1 MRQQYLPLV
10 LLAIFAVFGASGCGI
25 LNPQQPTAVPFVRYG
40 AEDVF
45 NAFARA
51 GLEVQNPEKSMTVSG
66 RGAPTGF
73 SDRYLF
79 EIPRIAPAGGQIIV
93 FGSVDQLQAWQH
105 YIDTLSASAETH
117 RDVIYTYVKYNVLV
131 QLSANLTA
139 AEAKGYS
146 DAFNG
151 LG

>member
-10 LLAIFAVFGASGCGI
+10 VLAILAVFGASGCGV

-45 NAFARA
+45 NAFGRA
-51 GLEVQNPEKSMTVSG
+51 GLQIQNPEKNMTVIG
-66 RGAPTGF
+66 RGAPSGF

-93 FGSVDQLQAWQH
+93 FSSADQLAAWQH
-105 YIDTLSASAETH
+105 YIETLRASTDTR
-117 RDVIYTYVKYNVLV
+117 RDVVYVYVKENVML
-131 QLSANLTA
+131 QLSANLTNQ
-139 AEAKGYS
+139 EADGYS
-146 DAFNG
+146 DAFMA
-151 LG
+151 LS